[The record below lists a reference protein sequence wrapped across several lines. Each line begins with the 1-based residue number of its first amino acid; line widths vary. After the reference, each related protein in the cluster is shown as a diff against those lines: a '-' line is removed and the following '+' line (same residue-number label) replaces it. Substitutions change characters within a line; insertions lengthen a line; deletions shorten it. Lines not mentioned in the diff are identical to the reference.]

1 MRSSESIS
9 PLLRNLIEG
18 LLHED
23 QSKRITCREVI
34 EMLKPY
40 EEYIMN
46 LDDFRFNEQ
55 QIPADIRHKLGG

>member
-23 QSKRITCREVI
+23 PSKRITCREVI